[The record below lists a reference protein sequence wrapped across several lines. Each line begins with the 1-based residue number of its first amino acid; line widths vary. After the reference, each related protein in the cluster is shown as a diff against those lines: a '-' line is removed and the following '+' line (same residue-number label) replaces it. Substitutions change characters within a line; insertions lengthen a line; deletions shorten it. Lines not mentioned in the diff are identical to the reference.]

1 MKLQSKLPD
10 IGTTIFTVM
19 SALANEHGAINLSQG
34 FPDFNC
40 PEMLIDLV
48 SKYMKAGCNQYP
60 PMTGV
65 TELRQAIA
73 EKTAFLYGANASPD
87 TEVTVTSGATEA
99 LFCAI
104 TAVVRPGD
112 EVIIFDPAYDSYQ
125 PVIELAGGLT
135 RRIKLLQPDY
145 AIDWNQVSDCIND
158 KTRLIII
165 NNPHNPT
172 GAILTANDIN
182 HLQNM
187 VADSNIFLLS
197 DEVYEHIL
205 FDGQQH
211 QSLLR
216 FDDLRARSFVIS
228 SFGKT
233 YHITGWKIGYCIAP
247 PEMSTEFRKIHQF
260 NTFTTNTPM
269 QYALAEFLQYRE
281 HYLDLSRFY
290 QNKRDHF
297 LSGMQHS
304 RFKPLPCSGSY
315 FQLMSYADITQQADT
330 EYARELTKKAGI
342 ASIPISVFYGN
353 GTDEKVLRFCFAK
366 DDKTLDQAT
375 EILCKI

>member
-1 MKLQSKLPD
+1 MKIQSKLPD

-40 PEMLIDLV
+40 PEMLIELV

-65 TELRQAIA
+65 AELRQAIA
-73 EKTAFLYGANASPD
+73 EKTAFLYGASVNPE

-125 PVIELAGGLT
+125 PVIELAGGIT

-172 GAILTANDIN
+172 GAVLTDNDIS
-182 HLQNM
+182 HLRNL

-247 PEMSTEFRKIHQF
+247 PEMSAEFRKIHQF
-260 NTFTTNTPM
+260 DTFTTNTPM
-269 QYALAEFLQYRE
+269 QYAIAEFLQYRE
-281 HYLDLSRFY
+281 HYLGLSAFY

-297 LSGMQHS
+297 LAGMQQS

-315 FQLMSYADITQQADT
+315 FQLMSYAGITQQADT
-330 EYARELTKKAGI
+330 EYARELTEKSGI
-342 ASIPISVFYGN
+342 ASIPISVFYGD

-366 DDKTLDQAT
+366 GDQTLDQAT

>member
-1 MKLQSKLPD
+1 MKLQSKLPG

-73 EKTAFLYGANASPD
+73 EKTAFLYGANVNPD

-172 GAILTANDIN
+172 GAVLTANDIN
-182 HLQNM
+182 HLQNL

-297 LSGMQHS
+297 LSGMQNS

-330 EYARELTKKAGI
+330 EYARELTEKSGI
-342 ASIPISVFYGN
+342 ASIPISVFYGD

-366 DDKTLDQAT
+366 DDETLDQAT

>member
-34 FPDFNC
+34 FPDFSC

-73 EKTAFLYGANASPD
+73 EKTAFLYGANTDPD

-172 GAILTANDIN
+172 GAVLTANDIN
-182 HLQNM
+182 HLQNL
-187 VADSNIFLLS
+187 VAGSNIFLLS

-216 FDDLRARSFVIS
+216 FDNLRARSFVIS

-247 PEMSTEFRKIHQF
+247 PEMSDEFRKIHQF

-297 LSGMQHS
+297 LNGMQNS
-304 RFKPLPCSGSY
+304 RFKPLPSSGSY

-330 EYARELTKKAGI
+330 EYARKLTEKSGI
-342 ASIPISVFYGN
+342 ASIPISVFYGD